1 MNHGTFEKGEKF
13 EAGKMVEVQEGA
25 IVSRTLIDYPT
36 GTVTLLHCYWF
47 YQKEC
52 L

>member
-25 IVSRTLIDYPT
+25 IVSRTLIDYPCRHKAKVSS
-36 GTVTLLHCYWF
+36 GLKKRFV
-47 YQKEC
+47 
-52 L
+52 